1 MTKNQET
8 KAATRVRRSS
18 DEVKAARIEREERL
32 AKKAQER
39 ADRLAEQAKKAL
51 EKVELAKTRKEQ
63 IASNVSTRAPKAEVP
78 TIKDPVAKRVT
89 RELSQFMKEL
99 GQKHGLDFDNISP
112 RLTRQ
117 GSGLSMHITGHVA
130 GAMGAV
136 KRAVGATREAARFM
150 QFHKM
155 VGIKPS
161 LLNKEV
167 QLAGEAGSFK
177 VLGMKGR
184 AHDVVL
190 QKVGTDEIR
199 NVPADQFKANVVSA

>member
-1 MTKNQET
+1 MSKTQEM
-8 KAATRVRRSS
+8 KAARVRRTAE
-18 DEVKAARIEREERL
+18 EVKAARIEREDRL
-32 AKKAQER
+32 AKKAKDR
-39 ADRLAEQAKKAL
+39 AERLAAQAQKAL
-51 EKVELAKTRKEQ
+51 DKVKVAETRKEQ
-63 IASNVSTRAPKAEVP
+63 IESNVSTRVPKAEVP
-78 TIKDPVAKRVT
+78 TIKEPVAKRVT
-89 RELSQFMKEL
+89 RELSMFIKEL
-99 GQKHGLDFDNISP
+99 GQKHGLDFDNVSP

-130 GAMGAV
+130 GAVGAV
-136 KRAVGATREAARFM
+136 KRAAGATREASRFL

-161 LLNKEV
+161 MLNKEV

-190 QKVGTDEIR
+190 QKVGTEEIR
-199 NVPADQFKANVVSA
+199 NVPADQFKTNVVSA